1 MKDLLLFILLVLPFF
16 GNTQSKVLE
25 PINVFDLEYAA
36 DPQISPDGQ
45 TIVYVRNFKDIM
57 KDGNRSNLWMINSDG
72 SNHRPL
78 TTGMQNDRSPRWSP
92 DGKKLIYLS
101 AKEDKTQIY
110 LRWMDNGME
119 ARLTNLT
126 DAPNTLTWSP
136 DGKWLA
142 FSMFVP
148 SKGAFLTTMPSKP
161 KGAEWNAPPV
171 YIDKLKFKAD
181 GQSTILP
188 DGYQQVFIVSTEGG
202 TPRQITAGAY
212 NYNGISWRP
221 DSKAIVVSTNQK
233 DNWQAAPNDTEVY
246 EISLGDNQLKSLTD
260 RRGPDNV
267 VGYSVIKQIVKY
279 SKI

>member
-1 MKDLLLFILLVLPFF
+1 MRVFILFSFFLVTAFSGF
-16 GNTQSKVLE
+16 GQEEHFSYLD
-25 PINVFDLEYAA
+25 VFALQHVR
-36 DPQISPDGQ
+36 DPQIAPNG
-45 TIVYVRNFKDIM
+45 TKIVYQRMQFDIM
-57 KDGNRSNLWMINSDG
+57 EDRSKGNLWMINTDG

-101 AKEDKTQIY
+101 AKEDRTQIY

-126 DAPNTLTWSP
+126 DSPGALTWSP

-148 SKGAFLTTMPSKP
+148 SKGASLTSMPAKP
-161 KGAEWNAPPV
+161 KGAKWNAPPV

-188 DGYQQVFIVSTEGG
+188 DGYRQVFIVSTEGG
-202 TPRQITAGAY
+202 TPRQITAGDY

-233 DNWQAAPNDTEVY
+233 DNWQAAPND
-246 EISLGDNQLKSLTD
+246 
-260 RRGPDNV
+260 
-267 VGYSVIKQIVKY
+267 VIPLMENGLPIQV
-279 SKI
+279 